1 MSENENKTIPNDKI
15 KSDKK
20 PNVPNLR
27 FSEFVDIWQKLPLK
41 NFTERIRRK
50 NINNTSNRP
59 LTISAQYG
67 LIDQNDFFD
76 RQIAS
81 KDMSGYYLLN
91 NGEFAYNKSY
101 SNEYPLGTVKRLDK
115 YQNGA
120 LSSLYICFNPKLN
133 IVNSDFLVH
142 YFETSKWH
150 KGILD
155 IAGEG
160 ARNHG
165 LLNMSVDDYFNT
177 QHNIPSLKEQ
187 EKISKFLN
195 LIVYR
200 IEIQSK
206 IIEDYKTHKKHLL
219 HTLYNSITSNK
230 KLKLNDICSIT
241 TGKLDANA
249 MNPKGIYKFFTCAK
263 EDYYIDTYSFDGES
277 LIISGNGE
285 VGLIKYF
292 KGKFDAYQRTY
303 VLQKFKINPLYV
315 KFALEIE
322 LPKKIYKEKN
332 VGAMPYIVLSTLN
345 NIVINVPSCETIE
358 KIANLVSLIDT
369 KIVIEEQILNDY
381 LLQKK
386 FLLSNMFI

>member
-1 MSENENKTIPNDKI
+1 M
-15 KSDKK
+15 
-20 PNVPNLR
+20 R

-50 NINNTSNRP
+50 NVNNTSNRP

-91 NGEFAYNKSY
+91 NGEFAYNKIY
-101 SNEYPLGTVKRLDK
+101 SNKYPLGTVKRLDK

-165 LLNMSVDDYFNT
+165 LLNMAVDDYFNT

-200 IEIQSK
+200 IETQSK
-206 IIEDYKTHKKHLL
+206 IIEDLKLLEKSISHKIFGDNSLIKKDWKLTKLSDVLIERKTYDVKESSYPHVTLSKDGIYSKSDRYNRDFLVKDEEKNYKITH
-219 HTLYNSITSNK
+219 
-230 KLKLNDICSIT
+230 LNDICYNPANLKFGVICLNT
-241 TGKLDANA
+241 YGDAIFS
-249 MNPKGIYKFFTCAK
+249 PIYVTYEVKNGNDAYFISQYVTNSTFIGHIRKYEQGTVYERMAVSS
-263 EDYYIDTYSFDGES
+263 EDF
-277 LIISGNGE
+277 L
-285 VGLIKYF
+285 
-292 KGKFDAYQRTY
+292 KGKIYLPPINIQNKIAQIFKLLD
-303 VLQKFKINPLYV
+303 KKINIE
-315 KFALEIE
+315 LEI
-322 LPKKIYKEKN
+322 LNKLKE
-332 VGAMPYIVLSTLN
+332 
-345 NIVINVPSCETIE
+345 
-358 KIANLVSLIDT
+358 
-369 KIVIEEQILNDY
+369 
-381 LLQKK
+381 QKK
-386 FLLSNMFI
+386 YLLSNMFI